1 MLTIIIGTTVER
13 QNVPFTGTR
22 NPMGFIHG
30 QIAPRYF
37 EVTNYLLYGKEYIY
51 SGLKN
56 MAKGWRF
63 YQGLNGIFRLNLP
76 NNYLF
81 TGISVRA
88 CNGTSPCELP
98 ARFGAYMKTKTNS
111 WIPLA
116 CTKDEDGGS
125 AVGGCVLLNILFT
138 CTVILVGW
146 KEFSGTV

>member
-1 MLTIIIGTTVER
+1 MKSEAFLMLTIIIGTTVQG

-37 EVTNYLLYGKEYIY
+37 EVTNYLLYGKEYLY
-51 SGLKN
+51 SGQN
-56 MAKGWRF
+56 NGAKGWRF
-63 YQGLNGIFRLNLP
+63 YQGFNGVLKLNLP
-76 NNYLF
+76 HNYLF

-98 ARFGAYMKTKTNS
+98 ARLGAYLKTDS

-116 CTKDEDGGS
+116 CTKDEHGSS
-125 AVGGCVLLNILFT
+125 AVGGCVLLSI
-138 CTVILVGW
+138 
-146 KEFSGTV
+146 

>member
-1 MLTIIIGTTVER
+1 MLTISIGTTVQG

-37 EVTNYLLYGKEYIY
+37 EVTDYQGKEYLY
-51 SGLKN
+51 N
-56 MAKGWRF
+56 VAKGWRF
-63 YQGLNGIFRLNLP
+63 YQGLNAILFLHLP
-76 NNYLF
+76 HNYLF

-88 CNGTSPCELP
+88 CNGTTPCELP
-98 ARFGAYMKTKTNS
+98 ARFGVYLQTDS

-116 CTKDEDGGS
+116 CTKDEHGSS
-125 AVGGCVLLNILFT
+125 AVGGCVLLSILFA
-138 CTVILVGW
+138 CTIGW